1 VTSRSFP
8 VASRHNA
15 PNRIEIDRELTELL
29 AKTSQ
34 NDVISSNGHQLSEI
48 TVLIVYLSNRDV
60 TRSSGC
66 RRRPPRS
73 AGSNKPIGV
82 QILQL
87 LACSISTIL
96 CPNSLIGADVPL
108 SNKQTSRAAGFRCF
122 RKTGR
127 GADDV
132 TESGRLF
139 HARAAATEKARSPIV
154 KRAVSGT
161 IRDLMLPTRRC
172 TPQNVRL
179 SHVEL

>member
-1 VTSRSFP
+1 MFQT
-8 VASRHNA
+8 ASKLA
-15 PNRIEIDRELTELL
+15 KLL
-29 AKTSQ
+29 AKTSK
-34 NDVISSNGHQLSEI
+34 NYVISSIGHQLSEI
-48 TVLIVYLSNRDV
+48 TVPIVYFSNRDV

-73 AGSNKPIGV
+73 AGSNMPNGV
-82 QILQL
+82 QIQRL

-96 CPNSLIGADVPL
+96 GTNSLIGADVPL
-108 SNKQTSRAAGFRCF
+108 SNKQTSGTAGFRCF

-132 TESGRLF
+132 TDSGRLF

-154 KRAVSGT
+154 ERAVSGT
-161 IRDLMLPTRRC
+161 IWDLMLPTRRR